1 MVCWIES
8 DGYMAFDYPR
18 FYNIRW
24 MGLLNE
30 QSPAPSFVQTV
41 VHPSA

>member
-1 MVCWIES
+1 MTIDS
-8 DGYMAFDYPR
+8 PK

-41 VHPSA
+41 AHPST

>member
-8 DGYMAFDYPR
+8 DGYMAFDNPM

-30 QSPAPSFVQTV
+30 QSPGISFVRSV
-41 VHPSA
+41 AHPSA

>member
-1 MVCWIES
+1 MVSWIES
-8 DGYMAFDYPR
+8 DGYMAFDNPM

-41 VHPSA
+41 ADPRT

>member
-1 MVCWIES
+1 MVSWMES
-8 DGYMAFDYPR
+8 DGYMAFDDPK

-30 QSPAPSFVQTV
+30 QSVGVPFVQTV
-41 VHPSA
+41 AHSSA

>member
-1 MVCWIES
+1 MKS
-8 DGYMAFDYPR
+8 DGYMTFDNPK

-30 QSPAPSFVQTV
+30 QSPGTSCVQTV
-41 VHPSA
+41 VHLSA